1 MVAGSKKEDSPD
13 LKAMMTLSE
22 VSNCLSL
29 SAACVCRIAGELK
42 AIRVA
47 GRWRFRMSDVEQ
59 WLLKARPADE
69 LPIEPVEDLGS
80 HVRLVPHLEEA
91 NVFLDVP
98 ESEAPALIR
107 NAIHRARLDLTE
119 SPERAARERI
129 YASVM
134 EWEASCGS
142 VFHPDVAFPHPRE
155 PEKCPLGSDRI
166 VVVRSRQPVEFR
178 EVHGYRPRIVLL
190 LLVRTVSLQL
200 HWEAR
205 LSHLLYRR
213 AFVERVLSARSAREL
228 WEIFDLPVPEATASA
243 GR

>member
-1 MVAGSKKEDSPD
+1 MIAGSKKEDSPD

-29 SAACVCRIAGELK
+29 SAASVCRIAGELK

-107 NAIHRARLDLTE
+107 NAIHRAHQEAQQRICIRDKTDMLRHHHWLAGPPREHKGRDI
-119 SPERAARERI
+119 RRIERI
-129 YASVM
+129 MDHDHIGGGHFA
-134 EWEASCGS
+134 ADG
-142 VFHPDVAFPHPRE
+142 AQRA
-155 PEKCPLGSDRI
+155 
-166 VVVRSRQPVEFR
+166 
-178 EVHGYRPRIVLL
+178 
-190 LLVRTVSLQL
+190 
-200 HWEAR
+200 EAR
-205 LSHLLYRR
+205 NGKRHAKKMLG
-213 AFVERVLSARSAREL
+213 
-228 WEIFDLPVPEATASA
+228 PVPGA
-243 GR
+243 